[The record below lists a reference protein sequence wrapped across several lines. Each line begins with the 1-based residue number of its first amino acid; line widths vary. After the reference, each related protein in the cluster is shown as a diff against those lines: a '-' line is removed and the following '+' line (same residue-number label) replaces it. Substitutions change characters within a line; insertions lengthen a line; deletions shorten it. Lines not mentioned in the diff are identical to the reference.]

1 MLVKFHETLSEE
13 SVYHR
18 YFTQLKLDQRIAHE
32 RLTRICFNDYD
43 REIALVVE
51 RKDPKTKQREILG
64 VGRLS
69 KEHGLNEGE
78 FALLVNDHWQKQ
90 GLGTE
95 LLKRLV
101 QIGRDEKLTRLSAE
115 IMADNHAMQ
124 QVSKKI
130 GFKLTAHPAD
140 REYVAEYVF

>member
-1 MLVKFHETLSEE
+1 MKFHETLSEE

-18 YFTQLKLDQRIAHE
+18 YFTALKLDQRIAHE

-51 RKDPKTKQREILG
+51 RKDAKTKQREILG

-78 FALLVNDHWQKQ
+78 FSLLVNDHWQKQ

-101 QIGRDEKLTRLSAE
+101 QIGKGEKLTRLSAE
-115 IMADNHAMQ
+115 IMADNRAMQ
-124 QVSKKI
+124 QVSKKA
-130 GFKLTAHPAD
+130 GFKLTPDAGGRD
-140 REYVAEYVF
+140 YLAEYIY

>member
-1 MLVKFHETLSEE
+1 MKFHETLSEE

-43 REIALVVE
+43 REIALVAE

-69 KEHGLNEGE
+69 KEHGLNQGE
-78 FALLVNDHWQKQ
+78 FALLVNDHWQKK
-90 GLGTE
+90 GLGAE

-101 QIGRDEKLTRLSAE
+101 AIGKAEKLTRLTAE
-115 IMADNHAMQ
+115 IMSDNHAMHHISK
-124 QVSKKI
+124 QV
-130 GFKLTAHPAD
+130 GFKLTPGAD
-140 REYVAEYVF
+140 GRDYTAEYVY